1 MREHGN
7 TRIDHR
13 DKVARIDFD
22 LRDLYLSPEQRERFV
37 FLMGPR
43 YKEGHQQKL
52 VCRQFLTFQE
62 NYVRA
67 LEQLREIYWEAKR
80 APDRIATLTRN
91 PYRRPKI
98 LKKIYGKTKEE
109 RKANKI
115 KIREEL
121 DQHYQRV
128 EEEIVE
134 AEIKVK
140 DKQKHIDKRRK
151 EIAARRAHL
160 GFTDTELSD
169 HEIAR
174 LDYAVKNG
182 HQTDLPVRK
191 MEKMPKEL

>member
-1 MREHGN
+1 MPKKMKVHHMGYSQLPSWLKKQERDPFDYPLRSKKEVLEEQKYFPPNFTWKITFDKYPAGDVREHGN

-13 DKVARIDFD
+13 DKVARVDFD
-22 LRDLYLSPEQRERFV
+22 LRDLQLSPEQRERFV

-52 VCRQFLTFQE
+52 VSRQFLTFQE

-109 RKANKI
+109 R
-115 KIREEL
+115 
-121 DQHYQRV
+121 
-128 EEEIVE
+128 
-134 AEIKVK
+134 
-140 DKQKHIDKRRK
+140 
-151 EIAARRAHL
+151 
-160 GFTDTELSD
+160 
-169 HEIAR
+169 
-174 LDYAVKNG
+174 
-182 HQTDLPVRK
+182 
-191 MEKMPKEL
+191 